1 VNNSGRPITINNFLA
16 RVSTSGQ
23 SIEAQ
28 VRQLRA
34 AGAGKMFREVASSA
48 KTERAQLPRPLWRA
62 TAIGRAFYVNLQPRP
77 PG

>member
-34 AGAGKMFREVASSA
+34 AGAGKMFREVASSP